1 MYTMKKAL
9 YQGDIM
15 KKKNKGFT
23 LIEMLV
29 VVLIIGILA
38 GIALPQ
44 YNKAVEK
51 ARLSEGLLY
60 VKTIE
65 DTIQRYILSN
75 GYPSESVC
83 LSDLPFDI
91 ELSGVELYEDECGYI
106 TKNFTINGSLG
117 SNAYIIEIDRTNND
131 GAVIY
136 VLNVDSR
143 KEDQKQCL
151 TQFTD
156 MGTYICHYLES
167 QGWAYWDNE
176 F

>member
-1 MYTMKKAL
+1 MK
-9 YQGDIM
+9 
-15 KKKNKGFT
+15 KGFT

-75 GYPSESVC
+75 GYPSELVR
-83 LSDLPFDI
+83 LPDLPFDI
-91 ELSGVELYEDECGYI
+91 ELSGVESDEYGYI
-106 TKNFTINGSLG
+106 TKNFQIGGWLN
-117 SNAYIIEIDRTNND
+117 SNAYTIEIDRTNND

-143 KEDQKQCL
+143 EEDQKQCL

-176 F
+176 Y